1 MPGLLWRRPWWA
13 WQALSF
19 CMATLA
25 APTFLTIGVLLM
37 RDARSDHPFFWPSLM
52 VIVALANAVAILRIN
67 QLHRRAAFTRRRM
80 LAVRY
85 LSCGMSAGCAM
96 FLILGWSTGA
106 LPEMVAPVVGTAD
119 ASAPGIEVALWSTG
133 IALAF
138 GIASFAHAGV
148 LHAWIG
154 FRHAPRHGA

>member
-1 MPGLLWRRPWWA
+1 
-13 WQALSF
+13 
-19 CMATLA
+19 
-25 APTFLTIGVLLM
+25 
-37 RDARSDHPFFWPSLM
+37 M

-106 LPEMVAPVVGTAD
+106 LPEMVAPLVGTAD

-138 GIASFAHAGV
+138 GIAHFNGVPNGIVGVVMAGCWGLILAYLRHRTGGMLATYLAHLVADTTIIAV
-148 LHAWIG
+148 LLPLALTG
-154 FRHAPRHGA
+154 